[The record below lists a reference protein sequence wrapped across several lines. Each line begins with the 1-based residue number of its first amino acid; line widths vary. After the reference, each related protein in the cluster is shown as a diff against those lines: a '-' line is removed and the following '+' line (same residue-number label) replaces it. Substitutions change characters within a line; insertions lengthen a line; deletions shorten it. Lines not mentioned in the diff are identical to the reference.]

1 MNNVLKDFADTVN
14 CLEVKYLNK
23 LKSNLSNMLDNLEF
37 KINNTDNTDNTDK
50 NGNMLNS
57 KKVMLTK
64 IMLIDQ
70 KLLNLSKG

>member
-1 MNNVLKDFADTVN
+1 MNNLLKDFADTVN
-14 CLEVKYLNK
+14 CLEVKYLK
-23 LKSNLSNMLDNLEF
+23 ELKSKLSNMLDNLEF

-64 IMLIDQ
+64 IMLIDK